1 METNKKVRLT
11 LDQSVVYQIQIP
23 EHIDERGL
31 DWVGD
36 LTVKTRFDD
45 TGAPITIL
53 TGKFDQ
59 AALIGTL
66 RRIYSLGMPLILV
79 KWLKGS

>member
-11 LDQSVVYQIQIP
+11 LDQPVVYQIQIP

-36 LTVKTRFDD
+36 LTVKTDFDD